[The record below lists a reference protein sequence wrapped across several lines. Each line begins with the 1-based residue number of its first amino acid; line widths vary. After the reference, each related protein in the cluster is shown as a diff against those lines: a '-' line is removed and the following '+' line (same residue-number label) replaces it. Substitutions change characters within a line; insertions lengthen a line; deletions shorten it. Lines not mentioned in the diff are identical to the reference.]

1 MIAQKPPLPSVF
13 ISVSIAAVIW
23 IVFGQTL
30 HYDFVNYDDNVYV
43 YQNPIVRSGLTFSG
57 FAWAFT
63 HIDAGNWHP
72 LTTISHMI
80 DCQLYGLNPEGHHFT
95 NVVLHTVAAILLFAV
110 LQQMTGTLWR
120 SGVAAV
126 LFAVHPLRAE
136 SVAWDIRTERCA
148 KRTLLYVN
156 SRCLCALCRCTKPL
170 SLLNDADVYASRAN
184 VKIDVGDSAIRT
196 LTSRSL
202 AVKTCRGPSHLPAV
216 SLCSL
221 REVYSTAYQVPS
233 IALHRL
239 LSVRIALATLPS
251 LPRDSLAANLFPH

>member
-136 SVAWDIRTERCA
+136 SVAWISER
-148 KRTLLYVN
+148 KDVLSGLFFMLTLG
-156 SRCLCALCRCTKPL
+156 A
-170 SLLNDADVYASRAN
+170 YARYIA
-184 VKIDVGDSAIRT
+184 V
-196 LTSRSL
+196 RSL
-202 AVKTCRGPSHLPAV
+202 SRYLTTLMFM
-216 SLCSL
+216 
-221 REVYSTAYQVPS
+221 
-233 IALHRL
+233 L
-239 LSVRIALATLPS
+239 LGLMSKSMLVTLPFV
-251 LPRDSLAANLFPH
+251 LLLLDHWPLKRAVDLRTFWKCTIEKIPMLVLAAAFSLTDNRRTACNDGHNGPIPASAAC